1 MARSRKGRRKIQIV
15 KMEKDSDLQVT
26 YSKRRQGLFKK
37 ASELCTL
44 CGVEIGILVFS
55 PGRKVFSFGNP
66 DVRYV
71 FNRFKIYHQNP
82 FQLTEF
88 GPSATIRDLNS
99 ILSQELV
106 KLEKEKARRKIL
118 EKIRIQREETDKW
131 WEKPP
136 SELNLRQNACLVSVL
151 ENLRMN
157 LGSPR
162 FQQAMVPQNYC
173 GGSNNNIVGGGNTDP
188 LDERSMFDVNAFN
201 YNPNMMIPNQGPML
215 GYNNIK
221 FEVFDPIYNMNWPEY
236 KHGPY

>member
-1 MARSRKGRRKIQIV
+1 
-15 KMEKDSDLQVT
+15 MEKDSDL
-26 YSKRRQGLFKK
+26 
-37 ASELCTL
+37 
-44 CGVEIGILVFS
+44 
-55 PGRKVFSFGNP
+55 
-66 DVRYV
+66 
-71 FNRFKIYHQNP
+71 QNP